1 MIPDVDHFSL
11 SKKINNDSLI
21 REIRCRI
28 DLHNPEHGESVN
40 ELVQKIR
47 IREYEITNEHH
58 SLRRQ
63 VLQII
68 LGTTLG
74 AGTRDNILGTRD
86 NILGTRDNILGTRD
100 NILGTRDNILGT
112 RDNSSH
118 YLTSIEELTS
128 SQKHILLSYYLTKG
142 LEYSNLFNVSS
153 TIFYFLATVDVYP
166 YAHTK
171 SELAVTW
178 MLKIQPSIQICLF
191 HSIPRKEIY
200 IYFLYDKR
208 VLIS

>member
-86 NILGTRDNILGTRD
+86 N
-100 NILGTRDNILGT
+100 
-112 RDNSSH
+112 SSH

-128 SQKHILLSYYLTKG
+128 SQKHILLSYHLTKG